1 MSTDTFEDELRT
13 LLHDTADAEAP
24 AYVDVAPDEVLAQ
37 GHRVVRR
44 RRMAAGAGIAAAV
57 VALGAVGAV
66 TLGNG
71 IDRTSEPAATTSA
84 PTATGPVSAEIST
97 TLDGKVAPRADVP
110 VSARVQVD
118 EQTRKWWV
126 TLTDSQGRQT
136 TRPAATLPANPGFS
150 TYIEVGSP
158 PDLVVGVMPAVA
170 KGIVALW
177 LTEPVESSFSSAPLP
192 GTDRQAFA
200 IRYSAAPDPNV
211 AGDTILAGFDWTDGQ
226 QVFDSAGAEV
236 PSARDHDDVVFVD
249 RKQDL
254 FGIFGDGNTVS
265 KRLRDTPAGQVPVV
279 MSGRVP
285 EGSDTMVSTVLV
297 VLPAEARGVRA
308 TAVPGATLLSTNTVS
323 GLSTSDAMVVLRV
336 RMPKETP
343 GTGIQRLSWLGLDG
357 QRVGTEA
364 GF

>member
-13 LLHDTADAEAP
+13 LLHDTADAEGP
-24 AYVDVAPDEVLAQ
+24 AYVDVPPDEVLAQ

-97 TLDGKVAPRADVP
+97 TLDGKVAPRADAP

-118 EQTRKWWV
+118 EQTRKWSV

-200 IRYSAAPDPNV
+200 IRYSAAPDPKV
-211 AGDTILAGFDWTDGQ
+211 AGDTILAGFDWTDGK

-236 PSARDHDDVVFVD
+236 PSARVHDDVVFVD
-249 RKQDL
+249 RNQDL

-297 VLPAEARGVRA
+297 VLPAEARGVQA

-336 RMPKETP
+336 RMPKEKP

-357 QRVGTEA
+357 QRVAKEA